1 MRGLFWILFV
11 LLFWGNACS
20 NKDNSRDI
28 KGKPIVL
35 KPTVKINWV
44 GHWQNEG
51 FKEQLIYDLAR
62 KFEFENQDI
71 ELNIQFPGDLYPDK
85 TDNSFSIAEF
95 EKPQADWD
103 ILRINNE
110 ISGIAALT
118 GDPQWPSKYLVDFK
132 DNPEF
137 RKNSAEVVTSA
148 EMIERWSGIV
158 PGPAID
164 AHSFVLWCNKEIA
177 SKIGINLKQF
187 EISTDDFE
195 GYFRALSNYNQQNN
209 TKIYALTF
217 NDGWFPTLTLAQQLF
232 ASILGDYDKIK
243 DLSFSEEKLKAWE
256 TVLQYCEKLAQYKL
270 IDPNWKSYA
279 YGSDY
284 SKPLSGETLFM
295 INGTWMFNIWQTMD
309 SVNYKKMIPLELPTF
324 KPATTYIGEVSIPWV
339 IPKNTAHKDEA
350 VRVLMFWCRPEV
362 ADEWVRNTKSPTGI
376 KGNLVQ
382 STFGFDDYETFDYT
396 ISKNYNGKKLP
407 FNYGNNALFFG
418 AKNSTVP
425 NYFTEVMDGS
435 ISAKD
440 AMQNIRRK
448 ITRN

>member
-1 MRGLFWILFV
+1 MRRLVWIIFLITF
-11 LLFWGNACS
+11 LGNACS
-20 NKDNSRDI
+20 EKKNNQDI

-35 KPTVKINWV
+35 NPTVTINWV

-71 ELNIQFPGDLYPDK
+71 VLNIQFPGDLYPDK
-85 TDNSFSIAEF
+85 TDNTFSVGEF

-110 ISGIAALT
+110 ISGIATIT
-118 GDPQWPSKYLVDFK
+118 GDTEWPSKYLIDFK
-132 DNPEF
+132 DIPEF
-137 RKNSAEVVTSA
+137 KSNSAEVVTSN

-164 AHSFVLWCNKEIA
+164 AHSFVLWCNKDIA
-177 SKIGINLKQF
+177 AKIGMDIKQF
-187 EISTDDFE
+187 EITSEDFE
-195 GYFRALSNYNQQNN
+195 GYFQALNNYNIKNSTN
-209 TKIYALTF
+209 IYALTF

-243 DLSFSEEKLKAWE
+243 NLTFSEEKIKAWE
-256 TVLQYCEKLAQYKL
+256 TVLIYCEKLANYNL
-270 IDPNWKSYA
+270 IDPNWKKYP

-284 SKPLSGETLFM
+284 SKPLNGETLFM
-295 INGTWMFNIWQTMD
+295 VNGTWMFNIWQTMD
-309 SVNYKKMIPLELPTF
+309 SINYKKMIPLELPAF
-324 KPATTYIGEVSIPWV
+324 QPSKTYIGEVSIPWV
-339 IPKNTAHKDEA
+339 IPKNTAHKEEA
-350 VRVLMFWCRPEV
+350 LRVLMYWCRPEV

-396 ISKNYNGKKLP
+396 IAQKYNGKKVP
-407 FNYGNNALFFG
+407 FNFGNNAIFFG
-418 AKNSTVP
+418 SKNAMVP
-425 NYFTEVMDGS
+425 NYFIEVMDGT
-435 ISAKD
+435 ISANE

-448 ITRN
+448 LNRN